1 MASTSQLHWV
11 VGDLRISVG
20 PSSSDQPWSL
30 DVDVTRASTGQVES
44 MLWDANAPHGLIRR
58 EVRPQALQKRA
69 PAFRERDLLILA
81 DQGVGDIVQQWRY
94 VPSVARQFRRV
105 RVQCRPELQRL
116 LRRQSPEIETMASGE
131 SRDDSADVHVSIM
144 RLGSLSR
151 DSSRGNAYLATHR
164 PKPAPGN
171 GRLRVGLNWIT
182 SNVGVAADVKSLPP
196 VLFEHVLRDY
206 PGVDWVSVQWGD
218 DERWLSR
225 QPWAAT
231 VEQLGGTFADV
242 ADLADGIAGLDL
254 LISSDSA
261 PAHLAG
267 ALGVPVWTLL
277 SRPCSWRWGLVSP
290 TTPLYSSMRLVRQTK
305 QGDWS
310 GVMAQIHRMLASILR
325 LSGQVNFLLARPWED
340 MPLDAFDER
349 ATSRPDASGGNT
361 IRSTSLDEALRIC
374 RENADWRAAF
384 VFYPIALLEAL
395 GVPVW
400 GRDYSGLAKV
410 FKAMVDCHEG
420 FSWCTPLRN

>member
-1 MASTSQLHWV
+1 
-11 VGDLRISVG
+11 
-20 PSSSDQPWSL
+20 
-30 DVDVTRASTGQVES
+30 
-44 MLWDANAPHGLIRR
+44 
-58 EVRPQALQKRA
+58 
-69 PAFRERDLLILA
+69 
-81 DQGVGDIVQQWRY
+81 
-94 VPSVARQFRRV
+94 
-105 RVQCRPELQRL
+105 
-116 LRRQSPEIETMASGE
+116 
-131 SRDDSADVHVSIM
+131 
-144 RLGSLSR
+144 
-151 DSSRGNAYLATHR
+151 
-164 PKPAPGN
+164 
-171 GRLRVGLNWIT
+171 
-182 SNVGVAADVKSLPP
+182 
-196 VLFEHVLRDY
+196 
-206 PGVDWVSVQWGD
+206 
-218 DERWLSR
+218 
-225 QPWAAT
+225 
-231 VEQLGGTFADV
+231 
-242 ADLADGIAGLDL
+242 
-254 LISSDSA
+254 
-261 PAHLAG
+261 
-267 ALGVPVWTLL
+267 
-277 SRPCSWRWGLVSP
+277 
-290 TTPLYSSMRLVRQTK
+290 MRLVRQTK